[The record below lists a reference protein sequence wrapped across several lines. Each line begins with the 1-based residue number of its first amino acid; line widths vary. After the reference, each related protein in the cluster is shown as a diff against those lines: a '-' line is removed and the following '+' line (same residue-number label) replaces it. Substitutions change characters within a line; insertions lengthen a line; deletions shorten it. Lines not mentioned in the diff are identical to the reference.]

1 MVEVAWARLKA
12 HELRA
17 RVAAG
22 AAVILP
28 LGATE
33 QHGPHLPVMTDCRIG
48 EEIAHRAA
56 AKAAAAGRD
65 ALVAPMLWAGL
76 SEHHM
81 VFGGTFTLQPETFQ
95 AMIADL
101 LGSLAR
107 LGVRDVLLSNS
118 HGGNIR
124 AMHAAAETAAQRLG
138 IAIVATTYAAEA
150 ADEIAA
156 LLEDQPSLM
165 HAEEAETSMMLAL
178 EPDLVDTGDLAGLA
192 DGMTA
197 EGGRGA
203 LSAGKASFRWRPFE
217 HITTNGVRGNPAR
230 ATAEKGERM
239 LEVSA
244 EALAALLLDPALWAP
259 ATDLRGTGTSGVPFG
274 RS

>member
-1 MVEVAWARLKA
+1 MVEVEWARLKA

-48 EEIAHRAA
+48 HEVAVRAA
-56 AKAAAAGRD
+56 KKAVAAKRD
-65 ALVAPMLWAGL
+65 VLVAPVVWSGL

-95 AMIADL
+95 ALVADL
-101 LGSLAR
+101 VASLAR
-107 LGVRDVLLSNS
+107 QGVRHVLLSNS

-124 AMHAAAETAAQRLG
+124 AMHAAAETAAQRLPVTV
-138 IAIVATTYAAEA
+138 VATTYAAEA
-150 ADEIAA
+150 AEEIAA

-178 EPDLVDTGDLAGLA
+178 EPALVDASDLASLA
-192 DGMTA
+192 DGS
-197 EGGRGA
+197 GPGA
-203 LSAGKASFRWRPFE
+203 LAAGRASFRWRPFA
-217 HITTNGVRGNPAR
+217 HVTANGIRGNPAR
-230 ATAEKGERM
+230 ATVEKGERI
-239 LEVSA
+239 LDVSA
-244 EALAALLLDPALWAP
+244 EAIAALLTDTALWAP
-259 ATDLRGTGTSGVPFG
+259 AEDRRGKGTGGVPF
-274 RS
+274 RAD

>member
-1 MVEVAWARLKA
+1 MGEVAWARLKA

-17 RVAAG
+17 RVAGG

-56 AKAAAAGRD
+56 LKAAAQGRD
-65 ALVAPMLWAGL
+65 VLVGPMLWAGL

-81 VFGGTFTLQPETFQ
+81 VYGGTFTLQPETYQ

-101 LGSLAR
+101 IASLSR
-107 LGVRDVLLSNS
+107 LGVRDILLSNS

-124 AMHAAAETAAQRLG
+124 AMHAAAETAAQRLPVTV
-138 IAIVATTYAAEA
+138 VATTYAAEA
-150 ADEIAA
+150 AEEIAA

-178 EPDLVDTGDLAGLA
+178 EPDLVDATDLAGLA
-192 DGMTA
+192 DGMEA
-197 EGGRGA
+197 EDGRGA
-203 LSAGKASFRWRPFE
+203 LSAGRASFRWRPFQ
-217 HITTNGVRGNPAR
+217 HVTGNGIRGNPAR
-230 ATAEKGERM
+230 ATAEKGERF

-244 EALAALLLDPALWAP
+244 EAIARLLLDATLWAP
-259 ATDLRGTGTSGVPFG
+259 PADRRGAATGGVPF
-274 RS
+274 RVD